1 MLEIFHSWVKMRSF
15 SRLWTLEVGQLAGR
29 GRVVPGVLGPGTGL
43 SGLAWAVT
51 RMGTTERTGSRE
63 GLDSQGHPTQLY

>member
-1 MLEIFHSWVKMRSF
+1 M
-15 SRLWTLEVGQLAGR
+15 GQAAGR